1 MGGPGDQFHDF
12 NPGIKPS
19 GLFWTVAFDP
29 STFDSIPG
37 QGRARFKV
45 PNMAMPDYH
54 DIFNAVLGGSSV
66 PGHVAFEVTWAGG
79 GAHTK
84 IRDETFD
91 YGGDFIGGPAT
102 ITFTVSVDGDSAV
115 YTADAAGQNN
125 GDLIAGVGH
134 ERNGVFFQ

>member
-37 QGRARFKV
+37 QGRARLKV

-79 GAHTK
+79 GAARFLARRSITYQSTK
-84 IRDETFD
+84 PIAPTSNASSTMISLERRM
-91 YGGDFIGGPAT
+91 
-102 ITFTVSVDGDSAV
+102 
-115 YTADAAGQNN
+115 DA
-125 GDLIAGVGH
+125 
-134 ERNGVFFQ
+134 R